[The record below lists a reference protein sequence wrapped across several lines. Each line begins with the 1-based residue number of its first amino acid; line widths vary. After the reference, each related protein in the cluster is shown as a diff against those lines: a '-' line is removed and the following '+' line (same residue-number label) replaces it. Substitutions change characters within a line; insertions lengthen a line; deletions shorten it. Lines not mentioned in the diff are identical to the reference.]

1 MRILFWNTH
10 KNENINKYIR
20 GLVEENEID
29 IVILAEYNSNIE
41 QLDEVLSESKM
52 RLKRWNTIGA
62 DRIKIWG
69 NYIDIQPG
77 IQNKYYSLQVI
88 NGEYIICGVHMFSN
102 LNGERNDERELL
114 ANQIMEEIKKLRK
127 IINSDKVIIV
137 GDINESPYEK
147 TCLSARGFHGLPA
160 LREDDD
166 ISRIVSGKVYD
177 KMYNPMWNLF
187 GDFEYPPGTYYRSES
202 KLSTSSWYM
211 MDQIIISQSMISF
224 LKRRDLRIIV
234 ECLGENLYTKNKYP
248 DKKISDHFPVMC
260 GFNIM

>member
-1 MRILFWNTH
+1 MKLLFWNTH
-10 KNENINKYIR
+10 KNENINKYIL

-41 QLDEVLSESKM
+41 QLDEVLSKSKK
-52 RLKRWNTIGA
+52 RLQRWNTIGS

-88 NGEYIICGVHMFSN
+88 NREYILCGVHMFSN

-114 ANQIMEEIKKLRK
+114 ANQIMEEIDELRK
-127 IINSDKVIIV
+127 KINSDKVIIL

-147 TCLSARGFHGLPA
+147 TCLSARGFHALPA
-160 LREDDD
+160 LGKEND
-166 ISRIVSGKVYD
+166 ISRSVNGKIYE

-187 GDFEYPPGTYYRSES
+187 GDFSYPPGTYYRSES
-202 KLSTSSWYM
+202 KLYTSSWYM
-211 MDQIIISQSMISF
+211 IDQVIISPSMISL
-224 LKRRDLRIIV
+224 LKREDLKIIV
-234 ECLGENLYTKNKYP
+234 KCLGGNLYTGKKHP